1 VRDSSVSPAE
11 ALADS
16 VGDTLAHVRAQVYA
30 LSDLMNI
37 AGRSRH
43 DLERRLLLSIRAG
56 LDGLAKAELDAI
68 SSAQRN

>member
-1 VRDSSVSPAE
+1 VRDQSISPAE

-30 LSDLMNI
+30 LSDIMNI

-56 LDGLAKAELDAI
+56 LDDLAKAELSAI
-68 SSAQRN
+68 SSGQRN